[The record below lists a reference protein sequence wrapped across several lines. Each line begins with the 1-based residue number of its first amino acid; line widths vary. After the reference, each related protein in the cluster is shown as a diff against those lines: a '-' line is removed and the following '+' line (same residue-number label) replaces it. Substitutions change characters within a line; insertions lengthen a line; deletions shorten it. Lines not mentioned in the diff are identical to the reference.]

1 VRISDEPFDEGR
13 MNELKKAASR
23 KLDFLSDETD
33 FLVFT
38 GLISNK
44 AYSDQSDTIKIMYNN
59 GEIKDLSE
67 ASDIFHLQN
76 LMETKKKYFLCYPK
90 DLGFNY

>member
-1 VRISDEPFDEGR
+1 MYFQ
-13 MNELKKAASR
+13 
-23 KLDFLSDETD
+23 
-33 FLVFT
+33 

-44 AYSDQSDTIKIMYNN
+44 AYSDKTDTIKIFYNT
-59 GEIKDLSE
+59 GEMKDLSE
-67 ASDIFHLQN
+67 ASDIFHMQN